1 MNISNAIRN
10 VERVFINFHDIASE
24 GDIESFEI
32 AVEALE
38 KQKPTEVK
46 MFSADFGRC
55 PACDS
60 IVDRVDYYCRYCG
73 QRLE

>member
-1 MNISNAIRN
+1 MTHREILGLRLKIETDPILTDEEIEYIWIAM
-10 VERVFINFHDIASE
+10 DIQE
-24 GDIESFEI
+24 PMK
-32 AVEALE
+32 V
-38 KQKPTEVK
+38 T
-46 MFSADFGRC
+46 DFNTNHCKC

>member
-1 MNISNAIRN
+1 MNRDEIGKLVNIVIQDMRIS
-10 VERVFINFHDIASE
+10 
-24 GDIESFEI
+24 
-32 AVEALE
+32 EALS
-38 KQKPTEVK
+38 KQKPMEVK
-46 MFSADFGRC
+46 MFSTDFGRC